1 MTANR
6 GKTGPSFIPRRT
18 SACAR
23 EPRNRRGLKRKRDE
37 SKRLIEPRGVRLDV
51 SLHHTH
57 ESVVRCPTKVVGR
70 GREDSGISQNL
81 CVDGTGTFSRCKRSS
96 QTREAGAS
104 NAEDYCFLLI
114 L

>member
-37 SKRLIEPRGVRLDV
+37 SKRLIEPRGDIMRE
-51 SLHHTH
+51 SASHT
-57 ESVVRCPTKVVGR
+57 RKC
-70 GREDSGISQNL
+70 
-81 CVDGTGTFSRCKRSS
+81 C
-96 QTREAGAS
+96 
-104 NAEDYCFLLI
+104 
-114 L
+114 